1 MQIDNDQKYQELKK
15 EISEYLSLPSTQS
28 KLSESKDKDQAIFY
42 LKKHLLQL
50 LKVDIDSIHKVL
62 EELIPSDPDRRKK

>member
-28 KLSESKDKDQAIFY
+28 KLSESKDKDQDIFY
-42 LKKHLLQL
+42 LTKHLLQL
-50 LKVDIDSIHKVL
+50 LKVDIDSIHKAL
-62 EELIPSDPDRRKK
+62 DELIPSDPDRSNK

>member
-15 EISEYLSLPSTQS
+15 EISEYLSLPSTQN
-28 KLSESKDKDQAIFY
+28 KLSECKDRNQAIFY

-50 LKVDIDSIHKVL
+50 LRVDIDSIHKAL
-62 EELIPSDPDRRKK
+62 DELIPSDPDRRKK